1 MKSQL
6 LHISVFQS
14 AKVMAVLYFVISI
27 PLVLIMAI
35 PTLLMNRPGPG
46 LFMLILM
53 PILYLI
59 LGFLFSAFGAWVYNL
74 VAARIGGFE
83 FTVLPENQVNK
94 G

>member
-1 MKSQL
+1 MKNQL

-27 PLVLIMAI
+27 PIVLIMAI
-35 PTLLMNRPGPG
+35 PTLMLHQPGPG

-53 PILYLI
+53 PILYMI
-59 LGFLFSAFGAWVYNL
+59 FGFLFSALGAWVYNL

-83 FTVLPENQVNK
+83 FIITQPAQE
-94 G
+94 